1 MCSKSYDPL
10 IEGSPLICPVCFTPV
25 TSTELTEHFYRHF
38 TDEGIRIRDIGM
50 TDLEYATFK
59 EAATGVTSANL
70 REDAE
75 E

>member
-1 MCSKSYDPL
+1 MLKKSYDPL
-10 IEGSPLICPVCFTPV
+10 IEGSPLTCPVCD
-25 TSTELTEHFYRHF
+25 TSVNSEGLREHFHRHF
-38 TDEGIRIRDIGM
+38 VIEGLRIRDIEM
-50 TDLEYATFK
+50 TEVEYASFK